1 MKVSTIR
8 ELLVLAEETWGDG
21 VVIRYKSGKGTVAER
36 KVIRI
41 FEKTASIFLIFW
53 KH

>member
-8 ELLVLAEETWGDG
+8 ELLVQEEENWGEELSF
-21 VVIRYKSGKGTVAER
+21 VISQEKARLLR

>member
-1 MKVSTIR
+1 MKVSTMR
-8 ELLVLAEETWGDG
+8 ELLVQAEKPGERKLSF
-21 VVIRYKSGKGTVAER
+21 VISQEKARLLR

>member
-1 MKVSTIR
+1 MKVSTMR
-8 ELLVLAEETWGDG
+8 ELLVQAEETGATELSF
-21 VVIRYKSGKGTVAER
+21 VISQEKARLLR
-36 KVIRI
+36 KVLQI